1 MTTEC
6 CRQRWLLS
14 ARQVQSKFFRL
25 AGARRSDKV
34 ERNLAVTIDVKA
46 RDDRRCVV
54 LALIVQWF
62 QRNRYQ
68 LAHCAKARFQAQG
81 RKMRTLAEGH

>member
-54 LALIVQWF
+54 LALIVAVVSKKP
-62 QRNRYQ
+62 
-68 LAHCAKARFQAQG
+68 LSASALC
-81 RKMRTLAEGH
+81 ES